1 MDQDFESGT
10 KVPPQNLIAEQSVLG
25 GLMHDATVWDDLA
38 DQLVPEDF
46 YRHEHKLIYEALT
59 ALARRFQP
67 LDAITVSEYLEA
79 NGNEEKTGG
88 LPYLAG
94 LVQDTPGAANI
105 LAWADIVREHSIRR
119 QLIRAG
125 ASIIEQ
131 GYAKDGND
139 TGALLDNAEREVFQ
153 IAERR
158 RHNDK
163 VGVQVADLVPAALDE
178 IQRMCDG
185 EMGSGLA
192 TGLARFDDRTT
203 GLHPGDLL
211 ILAGR
216 PAMGKTSLAMNWVEH
231 AAMVQKVPAAVF
243 SMEMPAIQ
251 LARRL
256 ISAHG
261 RVNQESLRKGQLS
274 PEEWGRINSAATTLK
289 ESVIIIDDT
298 PALSPTE
305 MRARARRMKREHN
318 IGLIVVDYLQLMQV
332 PNSKE
337 NRTNEISEISRS
349 MKSLAKELEL
359 PVVALSQLNRS
370 VEQRDNKRPRMS
382 DLRESGGIEQDADLI
397 VFIYRDEVYNADS
410 IDKGIAEI
418 IIAKQRNGPT
428 GTVRATFLGH
438 YTRFENLAA
447 EYMNSDFGEE

>member
-1 MDQDFESGT
+1 MDQGFESGA
-10 KVPPQNLIAEQSVLG
+10 KVPPHNLIAEQSVLG
-25 GLMHDATVWDDLA
+25 GLMQDANVWDDLA
-38 DQLVPEDF
+38 DRLIPEDF
-46 YRHEHKLIYEALT
+46 YRHEHKLIYD
-59 ALARRFQP
+59 ALAALAKRFQP
-67 LDAITVSEYLEA
+67 LDAITVSEHLEA
-79 NGNEEKTGG
+79 NGKADETGG
-88 LPYLAG
+88 LAYLAG
-94 LVQDTPGAANI
+94 LVEDTPGAANI
-105 LAWADIVREHSIRR
+105 MAWADIVREHSIRR

-139 TGALLDNAEREVFQ
+139 TGALLDQAEREVFQ

-158 RHNDK
+158 RSK
-163 VGVQVADLVPAALDE
+163 EQAGVQVADLVPKAVEE
-178 IQRMCDG
+178 IQRLCDG
-185 EMGSGLA
+185 ESGSGLP
-192 TGLARFDDRTT
+192 TGLSRFDDRTT

-231 AAMVQKVPAAVF
+231 AAMMEKTPAAVF

-261 RVNQESLRKGQLS
+261 RINQESLRKGQLS
-274 PEEWGRINSAATTLK
+274 AEEWGRINSAATTLK
-289 ESVIIIDDT
+289 ESVILIDDT

-305 MRARARRMKREHN
+305 LRARARRMKREHN
-318 IGLIVVDYLQLMQV
+318 IGLIVVDYLQLMQI
-332 PNSKE
+332 PNSRE
-337 NRTNEISEISRS
+337 NRTNEIAEISRG

-359 PVVALSQLNRS
+359 PIIALSQLNRS

-397 VFIYRDEVYNADS
+397 VFIYRDEVYNPDS
-410 IDKGIAEI
+410 IDKGMAEV

-428 GTVRATFLGH
+428 GTVRATFLGQ

-447 EYMNSDFGEE
+447 EYMDDPYGDG